1 MPEGTEVV
9 DLDEI
14 DELDD
19 EPAADID
26 PKLKTAIVQKQKYRT
41 LAVNPATGK
50 TYKSEL
56 EALQKANG
64 DKTAS
69 EIGKV
74 TERVDDITLVTEHK
88 LDKQDL
94 TVLKGL
100 ASTAGKTPA
109 EILADKE
116 SDAYKAF
123 DTYREG
129 KQAKATQAAVI
140 PEPTDRTPI
149 VEGKSFAELD
159 APAKQTNYAKT
170 IDTLVK
176 KGRGQT
182 TRNLS

>member
-1 MPEGTEVV
+1 MPEGAEVV

-19 EPAADID
+19 EPAGDTD
-26 PKLKTAIVQKQKYRT
+26 PKLKTAIVQKQKYRN
-41 LAVNPATGK
+41 LAINPETGK

-56 EALQKANG
+56 AELKAKQG
-64 DKTAS
+64 DETKG
-69 EIGKV
+69 EISKV
-74 TERVDDITLVTEHK
+74 NEKVDDITLVTEHK

-116 SDAYKAF
+116 SDAFKAF

-129 KQAKATQAAVI
+129 KSAKASKEAVI

-159 APAKQTNYAKT
+159 TPAKQKNYGNT
-170 IDTLVK
+170 IDTLIK

-182 TRNLS
+182 NRNIS